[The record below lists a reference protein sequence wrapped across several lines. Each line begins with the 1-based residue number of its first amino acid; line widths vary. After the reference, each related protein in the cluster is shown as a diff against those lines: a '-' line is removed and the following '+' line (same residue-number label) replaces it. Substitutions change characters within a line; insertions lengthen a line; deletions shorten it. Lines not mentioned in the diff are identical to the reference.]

1 MALLKYVKEDVDNI
15 VRYHLNF
22 SYHNTQFCWR
32 TC

>member
-22 SYHNTQFCWR
+22 S
-32 TC
+32 